1 MGGRGAS
8 SGISVKSKKYGTQY
22 RTVLEVDNIKFVSK
36 RSRSSEDLLETM
48 TEGRIYVTVG
58 VNDLLRI
65 TFFDE
70 NNKRNKIIERDKR
83 TEEWHV
89 HKGYYHSEYSD
100 TVHENLTP
108 EDEKILD
115 KVKSIWSNRSRA

>member
-1 MGGRGAS
+1 M
-8 SGISVKSKKYGTQY
+8 TF
-22 RTVLEVDNIKFVSK
+22 LLM
-36 RSRSSEDLLETM
+36 SRSSEDLLETM